1 MEKVAILYDQI
12 RGVRRRVES
21 NMDKQLA
28 EDFDSHLKNVML
40 YLSQKQQTQ
49 ENDVLRAAS
58 VLDAKKAL
66 YDICFDKAN
75 EYLGHTDQQA
85 SDIYT

>member
-1 MEKVAILYDQI
+1 
-12 RGVRRRVES
+12 
-21 NMDKQLA
+21 MDKQLA